1 MVQTSFWVPTVSA
14 FDSVLAKMK
23 TKTAFRG
30 QNFYLGRET
39 WKPSQTY
46 IYVERGIFILKFK
59 LWLYI
64 LFLWNS

>member
-39 WKPSQTY
+39 
-46 IYVERGIFILKFK
+46 
-59 LWLYI
+59 
-64 LFLWNS
+64 